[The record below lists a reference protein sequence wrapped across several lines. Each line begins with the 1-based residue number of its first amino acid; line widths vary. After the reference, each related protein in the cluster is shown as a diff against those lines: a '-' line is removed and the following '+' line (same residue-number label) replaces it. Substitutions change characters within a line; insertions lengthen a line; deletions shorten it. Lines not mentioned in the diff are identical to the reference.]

1 MIVVLAVVAPLDHAN
16 VDLTAVACNSTD
28 VLLHF
33 KIVSKPALMAG
44 GVIFWVTT
52 TASVDQH
59 PFEGSVAVTV

>member
-16 VDLTAVACNSTD
+16 VDLTAVDCNSTD
-28 VLLHF
+28 VLLHVNT
-33 KIVSKPALMAG
+33 VSKPSLIAG
-44 GVIFWVTT
+44 VVIFWFTT